1 MTSPIGVTGAT
12 GEVGGRVARRLA
24 ELGRSQRLV
33 VRDPSRAPELE
44 RADVAQGSYDD
55 DESIRQ
61 ALAGV
66 NTLFFVSAHEILD
79 RVGLH
84 VTAIDA
90 AVEAG
95 VERIVYLSFMAAAP
109 NATFTF
115 ARDHFHT
122 EQYIKAT
129 GVAWTF
135 LRSSLYLD
143 FMPYFAGEEGRH
155 PRPRRGRT
163 LRTGLARRHRRRG
176 GRRAHRRRTRRR
188 DVRHDGPRGRS
199 RSSRSP
205 RHLSRAAGR
214 QVVYVDETLEEAR
227 ASRSGYGAP
236 EWEVEGWV
244 TSYAAVAT
252 GEMDIVSDAV
262 ATLSGPRST
271 VARRLPRGE
280 PREPRQAPRSLTLPA
295 KQRRSPC
302 TTLVRTRR

>member
-1 MTSPIGVTGAT
+1 MAMTSPIGVTGAT

-24 ELGRSQRLV
+24 GLGRSQRLV
-33 VRDPSRAPELE
+33 VRDPSRAPELGG
-44 RADVAQGSYDD
+44 ADVSQATYDD
-55 DESIRQ
+55 DESMRQ

-66 NTLFFVSAHEILD
+66 RTLFFVSAHESAD
-79 RVGLH
+79 RVGQH

-109 NATFTF
+109 EATFTF

-143 FMPYFAGEEGRH
+143 YMPFFAGDEGII
-155 PRPRRGRT
+155 RGP
-163 LRTGLARRHRRRG
+163 G
-176 GRRAHRRRTRRR
+176 GNGRFAPVSR
-188 DVRHDGPRGRS
+188 DDIADAAVAVLVAGGHDGETFDMTGPEALTFFQVAER
-199 RSSRSP
+199 
-205 RHLSRAAGR
+205 LSRAAGR

-227 ASRSGYGAP
+227 ASRSVYGAP

-262 ATLSGPRST
+262 AVLAGHAPQSLDEYLAANPESLAKLR
-271 VARRLPRGE
+271 AR
-280 PREPRQAPRSLTLPA
+280 
-295 KQRRSPC
+295 
-302 TTLVRTRR
+302 